1 MRISL
6 DYEVECHPNLAFVTS
21 DFDRT
26 RRVVRMN
33 GGGGSGGGGALEL
46 SKVELLKNSVLKDK
60 ESNGVVAIELYE
72 RGD

>member
-1 MRISL
+1 
-6 DYEVECHPNLAFVTS
+6 
-21 DFDRT
+21 
-26 RRVVRMN
+26 MN